1 MAMRKPVVT
10 TKLPGVMKEF
20 GEGNGVIYV
29 DRPEDALR
37 RAVELIESGMI
48 EEYGPAARR
57 FVGTC
62 GWDDVVDEFEG
73 IPDTEYYSDI
83 SEFLEDAVKT
93 LMDVRRDLRIAIAC
107 TLYEKGKIS
116 LGRAMEIV
124 DVDIERM
131 KEILVEHRIKLRRGV
146 DSVEEMEEELKGLE
160 I

>member
-1 MAMRKPVVT
+1 MNSEQVSFAASPRLEM
-10 TKLPGVMKEF
+10 
-20 GEGNGVIYV
+20 
-29 DRPEDALR
+29 
-37 RAVELIESGMI
+37 ELK
-48 EEYGPAARR
+48 A
-57 FVGTC
+57 
-62 GWDDVVDEFEG
+62 

>member
-1 MAMRKPVVT
+1 MNSEKMSFAASPRLEM
-10 TKLPGVMKEF
+10 
-20 GEGNGVIYV
+20 
-29 DRPEDALR
+29 
-37 RAVELIESGMI
+37 ELK
-48 EEYGPAARR
+48 A
-57 FVGTC
+57 
-62 GWDDVVDEFEG
+62 

>member
-1 MAMRKPVVT
+1 MNSEQVSFAASPRLEM
-10 TKLPGVMKEF
+10 
-20 GEGNGVIYV
+20 
-29 DRPEDALR
+29 
-37 RAVELIESGMI
+37 ELK
-48 EEYGPAARR
+48 A
-57 FVGTC
+57 
-62 GWDDVVDEFEG
+62 

-107 TLYEKGKIS
+107 TLYEKGKVS

-131 KEILVEHRIKLRRGV
+131 KEILVERGIKLRRGA
-146 DSVEEMEEELKGLE
+146 DTVEEMEEELKGLE

>member
-1 MAMRKPVVT
+1 MNSEKVSFAASPRLEM
-10 TKLPGVMKEF
+10 
-20 GEGNGVIYV
+20 
-29 DRPEDALR
+29 
-37 RAVELIESGMI
+37 ELK
-48 EEYGPAARR
+48 A
-57 FVGTC
+57 
-62 GWDDVVDEFEG
+62 

>member
-1 MAMRKPVVT
+1 MNSEQVSFAASPRLEM
-10 TKLPGVMKEF
+10 
-20 GEGNGVIYV
+20 
-29 DRPEDALR
+29 
-37 RAVELIESGMI
+37 ELK
-48 EEYGPAARR
+48 A
-57 FVGTC
+57 
-62 GWDDVVDEFEG
+62 

-107 TLYEKGKIS
+107 TLYEKDKVS

-131 KEILVEHRIKLRRGV
+131 KEILVERGIKLRRGV
-146 DSVEEMEEELKGLE
+146 ETLEEMEEELKGLE